1 MTRSPIR
8 SHNRTVWDDF
18 CYCWLFKLWRAYFH
32 YEWILEEEIDSS
44 RKHIYA
50 ELPHGIF
57 PWGGE

>member
-1 MTRSPIR
+1 M
-8 SHNRTVWDDF
+8 WDDF

-57 PWGGE
+57 PWGGT